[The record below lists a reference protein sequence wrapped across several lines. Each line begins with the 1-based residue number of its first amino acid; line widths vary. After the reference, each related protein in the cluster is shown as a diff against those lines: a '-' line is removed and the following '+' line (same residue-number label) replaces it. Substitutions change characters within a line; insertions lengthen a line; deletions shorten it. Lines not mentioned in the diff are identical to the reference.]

1 MRVISVFS
9 IAILAVSIWSLFFTI
24 FHLNNENQQ
33 DTIATEEITEEI
45 QELNE
50 EEALDEREK
59 IEQEVKSK
67 VEELVQTNDQAKK
80 SVDKVTHSTQ
90 TTENKPE
97 DLVARASSPYND
109 ILYDFEKDNP
119 VSVDDLLDLLS
130 LVE

>member
-9 IAILAVSIWSLFFTI
+9 IAILAISIWSLFFTI

-59 IEQEVKSK
+59 
-67 VEELVQTNDQAKK
+67 
-80 SVDKVTHSTQ
+80 
-90 TTENKPE
+90 
-97 DLVARASSPYND
+97 
-109 ILYDFEKDNP
+109 
-119 VSVDDLLDLLS
+119 LS
-130 LVE
+130 RKLNQK